1 MKTDF
6 DYPNKVLL
14 GAVVFRPSFNNFE
27 TINVNQAWSLFFSAG
42 QEDKLL
48 GQETE
53 LGRFFTYLLIA
64 LGVTGTLWATYFTNS
79 V

>member
-6 DYPNKVLL
+6 DYPNKNLL
-14 GAVVFRPSFNNFE
+14 GAVVFRPSFNKFE
-27 TINVNQAWSLFFSAG
+27 KINANQAWSLFFTGG
-42 QEDKLL
+42 QEDKVL
-48 GQETE
+48 GQQPE

-64 LGVTGTLWATYFTNS
+64 LGVTGTLWVTYFNNS

>member
-6 DYPNKVLL
+6 DYPNKNLL
-14 GAVVFRPSFNNFE
+14 GAVVFRPNFNNFE
-27 TINVNQAWSLFFSAG
+27 TINVNQAWSLFFTAG
-42 QEDKLL
+42 REDKLL

-53 LGRFFTYLLIA
+53 LGRFFTYFLIA
-64 LGVTGTLWATYFTNS
+64 LGVTGTLWATYFNNP